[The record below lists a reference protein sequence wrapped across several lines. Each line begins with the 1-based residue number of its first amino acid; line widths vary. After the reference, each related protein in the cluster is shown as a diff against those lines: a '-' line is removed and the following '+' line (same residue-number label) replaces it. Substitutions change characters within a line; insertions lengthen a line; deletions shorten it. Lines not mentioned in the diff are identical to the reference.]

1 MSRLV
6 ETSERVRGYFRTKA
20 KQLLTL
26 ADLPVCEHPG
36 LTGSHREEIQRLY
49 LRDLMPRRFAVGRG
63 MVYGTFHR
71 SREADIVIWDA
82 DNYPSLPMAD
92 HGFFFADSVRA
103 VLECKSTW
111 SSAEFLDV
119 LSKSKAVRDIVPEP
133 TMTLADEVAILSA
146 QVAAM
151 RTETSY
157 EGTLNF
163 GHHIATAALFLRGG
177 ASVDAGLAATCAEI
191 DEEWPDLLL
200 LLEVGRLVIKDY
212 TDKGGVLHFF
222 DLADDALLVFTS
234 ALLQLLAQRSVQFES
249 PLNLLLYGMPIDP
262 PVPVANVSFRLSR
275 PRPMRQPIVS
285 GR

>member
-1 MSRLV
+1 MSQSV

-26 ADLPVCEHPG
+26 ADLRVCEHPG

-49 LRDLMPRRFAVGRG
+49 LRDLLPRRFAVGRG
-63 MVYGTFHR
+63 MVYGTFQR

-119 LSKSKAVRDIVPEP
+119 LGKSKAVRDIVPEP
-133 TMTLADEVAILSA
+133 AMTLADEVAVLSA

-151 RTETSY
+151 RTEAAY
-157 EGTLNF
+157 EGMLSF
-163 GHHIATAALFLRGG
+163 GHHIATAGLFLRGG
-177 ASVDAGLAATCAEI
+177 GSVDAGLAATCEEI

-200 LLEVGRLVIKDY
+200 LLEAGRLVIKDY
-212 TDKGGVLHFF
+212 TDEGGVLHFF
-222 DLADDALLVFTS
+222 NLGDDALLVFTS
-234 ALLQLLAQRSVQFES
+234 ALLQLLADRSVQFES
-249 PLNLLLYGMPIDP
+249 PLNLLLYGMPIDA
-262 PVPVANVSFRLSR
+262 PVPVASVSFGLSR
-275 PRPMRQPIVS
+275 PPPMRRHIMG